1 MRLKIR
7 NQYLNNKTPSSL
19 GKINKINKP
28 DQRKKKTQITYIRRE
43 RATAPQQHW
52 ALEKYWRDTKSNSV
66 PTPFITQMK

>member
-43 RATAPQQHW
+43 RATVPQQH
-52 ALEKYWRDTKSNSV
+52 
-66 PTPFITQMK
+66 

>member
-43 RATAPQQHW
+43 RATAPQQH
-52 ALEKYWRDTKSNSV
+52 
-66 PTPFITQMK
+66 